1 MRKSTLDEL
10 VLGMVEDLWKTCDY
24 YLWSV
29 LDLVEELDF
38 WENLAE
44 EDLVLL
50 VWKETVGMDDC
61 EAQ

>member
-10 VLGMVEDLWKTCDY
+10 VLGMVEDLWKTCNY

-38 WENLAE
+38 GQDLTEK
-44 EDLVLL
+44 DLVLL
-50 VWKETVGMDDC
+50 VWEETVGMDDC
-61 EAQ
+61 EA

>member
-38 WENLAE
+38 WEDLAK

-50 VWKETVGMDDC
+50 VWEETMGMDYC
-61 EAQ
+61 EA